1 MSISKNRSSN
11 FRGFTVRISAK
22 SHSISANIMSVI
34 LLGLSKGII
43 LGSMTVVALDMLGS
57 SRLSTGMGIM
67 GCVNGTITAAI
78 GPLHG
83 NVSSVH
89 YVHTSGAIRTASANS
104 VESDLGSTSR
114 VYFT

>member
-1 MSISKNRSSN
+1 MSECHIVGNHMPR
-11 FRGFTVRISAK
+11 FK
-22 SHSISANIMSVI
+22 SHFISANILSVI

-83 NVSSVH
+83 NVSSLY
-89 YVHTSGAIRTASANS
+89 YVHTF
-104 VESDLGSTSR
+104 SDFG
-114 VYFT
+114 

>member
-1 MSISKNRSSN
+1 
-11 FRGFTVRISAK
+11 
-22 SHSISANIMSVI
+22 
-34 LLGLSKGII
+34 
-43 LGSMTVVALDMLGS
+43 MTVVALDMLGS

-89 YVHTSGAIRTASANS
+89 YVYTFLSLVRNNWNCLGQFRGIRPRMY
-104 VESDLGSTSR
+104 VQGLL
-114 VYFT
+114 